1 MRTKGPQILWKFIE
15 LHCFFFFSFKRSA
28 LIWFDS
34 ERRGTVLSF
43 VFDMKRVFKMGLER
57 FESLLQPCVRGVR
70 VGYPCSGGFLQ
81 VFLSQLNPLLPFTL
95 LITASWAM
103 GITHLAARWY
113 FPVDRSVSQSVSQPA
128 AHWASVWNLSPQGRW
143 QISHITHAINN
154 TFSTGSDLCS
164 SARTAQELSSV
175 WPGH

>member
-1 MRTKGPQILWKFIE
+1 MAVPSRQSHENKRSTDFVEIYRTSL
-15 LHCFFFFSFKRSA
+15 LFFFSFKRSA

-113 FPVDRSVSQSVSQPA
+113 FPVDRSVSQSVSQQLTEPLYEICHHRGDGKSHTSLMLLT
-128 AHWASVWNLSPQGRW
+128 AHFLQAVISVPQHGQLR
-143 QISHITHAINN
+143 S
-154 TFSTGSDLCS
+154 
-164 SARTAQELSSV
+164 
-175 WPGH
+175 